1 MAHVAGRARWRA
13 LLRAGLA
20 GTAALGAFE
29 PIEWQVL
36 GEKPVYAPERIAK
49 RWFGSGRLAPLLRF
63 SYGPALGV
71 LLGLLDAP
79 PFLFA
84 AGVAAAELCFLP
96 AIGATPKRNRWPRNQ
111 IAMLFAHTA
120 VFSLATAAALR
131 QDALSA
137 SRKAFA
143 V

>member
-1 MAHVAGRARWRA
+1 MPRPRRGFFA

-20 GTAALGAFE
+20 GTAALTAFE
-29 PIEWQVL
+29 RVEWRLL
-36 GEKPVYAPERIAK
+36 GEEPVYAPARIAR
-49 RWFGSGRLAPLLRF
+49 RWLGSSRFAPLLRF
-63 SYGPALGV
+63 SYGPALGI

-96 AIGATPKRNRWPRNQ
+96 GIGATPERTRWPRGQ

-120 VFSLATAAALR
+120 VFSFATAAALR
-131 QDALSA
+131 HDALSA
-137 SRKAFA
+137 SRKALA